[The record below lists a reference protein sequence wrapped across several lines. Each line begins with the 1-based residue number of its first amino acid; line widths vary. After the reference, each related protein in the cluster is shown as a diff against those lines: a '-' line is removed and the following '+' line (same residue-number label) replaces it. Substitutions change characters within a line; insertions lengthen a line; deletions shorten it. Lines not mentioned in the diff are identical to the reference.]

1 MWTHRRRALV
11 LLLSVGLV
19 LGIGGGATYAAFSS
33 TTSNGGNSF
42 GVAAD
47 YQPPTISRAVIAKIL
62 PSTLYLDSAVR
73 QGQTLYVYANVADNG
88 NPAAGISTVTANIT
102 NVSAAGSVTLTTA
115 PCPCTVMGS
124 SYNYR
129 SASQTSRNPL
139 SGTQTW
145 SVTATDTGGFS
156 TTTNI
161 SGAGPVYSVDLDTT
175 ALAPIVA
182 TTTATNGG
190 ATLSRIE
197 SGDVMTMTFN
207 DRVDPDSIK
216 AGWNGAGTIAATVT
230 VTNAANNDTVKVNVT
245 GGTAAVFGTW
255 SLAANYVTG
264 TSSPTATISMSAN
277 FTQVFVTL
285 TANPANQVTAAATTP
300 IWARTTTISDDAGNT
315 MVAGNTTL
323 TTTTYF

>member
-1 MWTHRRRALV
+1 M
-11 LLLSVGLV
+11 LLAVGLV
-19 LGIGGGATYAAFSS
+19 LGIAGGATYAAFSS
-33 TTSNGGNSF
+33 TTANGGNSF

-47 YQPPTISRAVIAKIL
+47 YQPPTISRAVMAKIL

-73 QGQTLYVYANVADNG
+73 QGQTFYVYANVTDNG
-88 NPAAGISTVTANIT
+88 NPAAGISTVTAAIT
-102 NVSAAGSVTLTTA
+102 NVSAAGSVALTTA
-115 PCPCTVMGS
+115 PCPCSVMGS

-145 SVTATDTGGFS
+145 SVTATDSGGFS
-156 TTTNI
+156 TTTNS
-161 SGAGPVYSVDLDTT
+161 SGGGPVYSVDLDTT
-175 ALAPIVA
+175 ALAPVVA

-190 ATLSRIE
+190 ATVGKIE
-197 SGDVMTMTFN
+197 SGDLMTLTFN

-216 AGWNGAGTIAATVT
+216 SGWNGTGTIAATVT
-230 VTNAANNDTVKVNVT
+230 VTNSANNDRVKVNVT

-255 SLAANYVTG
+255 SLAGNYVTA
-264 TSSPTATISMSAN
+264 TSTPTATISMSADY
-277 FTQVFVTL
+277 TKVFVTL
-285 TANPANQVTAAATTP
+285 TSSPTSQNTVASSTPVWATTV
-300 IWARTTTISDDAGNT
+300 TVSDDAGNT